1 VIRVRILAVG
11 KIKER
16 EVRALLDDY
25 YGRIGR
31 YAKFEEREL
40 RDGDHA
46 EVAARFDK
54 AIGDRSFV
62 VAMEVDGKALDSP
75 GLAKVIGRAEGS
87 GVQNLVFL
95 IGGSYG
101 LPPAVRQ
108 RADVAISLSR
118 MTLPH
123 RLARLFLAEQVY
135 RGFSILRNEPYSH

>member
-1 VIRVRILAVG
+1 MDRC
-11 KIKER
+11 
-16 EVRALLDDY
+16 
-25 YGRIGR
+25 GRL
-31 YAKFEEREL
+31 ED
-40 RDGDHA
+40 RDMRNGDHA

-54 AIGDRSFV
+54 AIGERSYV

-87 GVQNLVFL
+87 GVQNLVFM

-101 LPPAVRQ
+101 LPPAVRE
-108 RADVAISLSR
+108 RANVAISLSR